1 MNINQI
7 CQQIPD
13 YSNRILIVG
22 GSAAGKA
29 LLIKTYGNSL
39 LNLRSHQ
46 PDTDKIY
53 LYAKNV
59 CEPKY
64 ELLINKRENTGL
76 KHLNDSK
83 AFTEYPNDM
92 DDENIEEFNPN
103 KKRKILMVFDDTIAD
118 MPSNKKPNLI
128 VTDLLFRDM
137 NIPLVFIKQ
146 SYFSVPGKVRL
157 ISTHYFITNIPNKW
171 EFYQV
176 ASNHS
181 SNIDF
186 LLNIFIKRYW
196 KTVLFFSDWYYLCI
210 R

>member
-1 MNINQI
+1 MQKMSNFDDITKEDIKEHKPNLP
-7 CQQIPD
+7 QIPD
-13 YSNRILIVG
+13 YSYRILIVG
-22 GSAAGKA
+22 GSASGKA

-39 LNLRSHQ
+39 LNLISHQ

-53 LYAKNV
+53 LYAKNLR
-59 CEPKY
+59 EPKY

-157 ISTHYFITNIPNKW
+157 ISTHYFITNIPNK
-171 EFYQV
+171 
-176 ASNHS
+176 
-181 SNIDF
+181 
-186 LLNIFIKRYW
+186 
-196 KTVLFFSDWYYLCI
+196 
-210 R
+210 

>member
-7 CQQIPD
+7 CPQIPD

-22 GSAAGKA
+22 GSASGKA

-83 AFTEYPNDM
+83 ALE
-92 DDENIEEFNPN
+92 I
-103 KKRKILMVFDDTIAD
+103 I
-118 MPSNKKPNLI
+118 
-128 VTDLLFRDM
+128 
-137 NIPLVFIKQ
+137 
-146 SYFSVPGKVRL
+146 
-157 ISTHYFITNIPNKW
+157 
-171 EFYQV
+171 
-176 ASNHS
+176 
-181 SNIDF
+181 
-186 LLNIFIKRYW
+186 
-196 KTVLFFSDWYYLCI
+196 
-210 R
+210 